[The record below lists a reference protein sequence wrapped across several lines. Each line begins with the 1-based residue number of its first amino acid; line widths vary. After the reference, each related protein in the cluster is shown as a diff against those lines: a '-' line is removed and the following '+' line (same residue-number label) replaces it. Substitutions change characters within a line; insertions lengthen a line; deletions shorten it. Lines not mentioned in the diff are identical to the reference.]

1 MTSRRALLAFLL
13 MATAF
18 SALAAPA
25 LARPTGR
32 STPPGSL
39 AVTTRA
45 ACPPMEVLLLGD
57 SNIYGALGKQIQ
69 HALPNVGFHVVRR
82 GKPTSGLARPD
93 FFDWFETAR
102 ELIGRFRPD
111 VVIIML
117 GGNDGQRLE
126 RVNDQPGERIMWR
139 EEGAWRDEYFHRVRA
154 LMELLRGDRRR
165 VFFLSPTN
173 RRPRLAREKMVR
185 VREVQRL
192 AASSLD
198 GIEWIDMFPLSSDA
212 NGNWLKG
219 TTNERGGRVRYRRSD
234 GIHLTPEGAEVVAA
248 RVMRDLVQRG
258 LAACGP
264 L

>member
-1 MTSRRALLAFLL
+1 MSDAARLIAFSLMVAAFLTF
-13 MATAF
+13 AEP
-18 SALAAPA
+18 S
-25 LARPTGR
+25 LARPNSRAARGA
-32 STPPGSL
+32 SV
-39 AVTTRA
+39 AVA
-45 ACPPMEVLLLGD
+45 QHPACPPMEVLLLGD
-57 SNIYGALGKQIQ
+57 SNIYGALGKEIQ
-69 HALPNVGFHVVRR
+69 HALPEVGFHVVRR

-93 FFDWFETAR
+93 FFDWFDTAR
-102 ELIGRFRPD
+102 ELIGRYRPD

-126 RVNDQPGERIMWR
+126 RVNNQPDERIMWR
-139 EEGAWRDEYFHRVRA
+139 EEGAWRDEYFHRVRE

-173 RRPRLAREKMVR
+173 RRPRLAREKMMR

-192 AASSLD
+192 AASSVD

-219 TTNERGGRVRYRRSD
+219 TTDVRGARVRYRRSD
-234 GIHLTPEGAEVVAA
+234 GIHLTPEGAEIVAERVV
-248 RVMRDLVQRG
+248 RDLVQRG

-264 L
+264 M